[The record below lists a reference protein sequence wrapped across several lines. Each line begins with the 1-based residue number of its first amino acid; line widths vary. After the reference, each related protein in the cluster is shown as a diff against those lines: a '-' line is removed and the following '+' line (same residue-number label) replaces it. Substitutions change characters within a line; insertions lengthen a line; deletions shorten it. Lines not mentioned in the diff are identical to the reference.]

1 MTGRITKTKL
11 KSGIISWGYV
21 FDAGRHDN
29 GKRRQILRKG
39 FKTKHA
45 AEDALHDAVG
55 DRKKVSDVRED
66 SRTFE
71 AFFRTWLE
79 QHGAAHWGRMT
90 AEQNDKRAA
99 YAIRMFGSVPLQKL
113 TSMRIEQD
121 LGTLLARGGMKTK
134 EHLKAILYQL
144 EPFVQSGRWCPK
156 RWTKR

>member
-79 QHGAAHWGRMT
+79 QCVWQAGLAH
-90 AEQNDKRAA
+90 
-99 YAIRMFGSVPLQKL
+99 FGSLFWP
-113 TSMRIEQD
+113 TP
-121 LGTLLARGGMKTK
+121 GTLKVWEIFIPWSSR
-134 EHLKAILYQL
+134 
-144 EPFVQSGRWCPK
+144 RWECGN
-156 RWTKR
+156 RC